1 MIAYHNDPAI
11 KAKLLA
17 DLQAHADADRLVK
30 GQYWENGKG
39 CAVGCTLHSLGAAG
53 RASNHAQ
60 YETCLG
66 IPQMLA
72 QLEDRIFEGL
82 PTADAMRWPMRFS
95 AAITPG
101 ADLSLVGWKFL
112 HWLLTQG
119 LPRVKDSA
127 VKAAIA
133 QCADV
138 LLPLTRG
145 ESFDRATDAAAHA
158 AIRAAARAATYAET
172 DANHAAARAAWAAAY
187 AATDAAT
194 NTARSAHATARTATN
209 AATNAAAYAAANAAT
224 DAARA
229 AADVAI
235 DAEVDAKA
243 RAAADAAY
251 QRMADKLVQL
261 LEDAK

>member
-1 MIAYHNDPAI
+1 MLAYHNDPAI

-30 GQYWENGKG
+30 GQYWQNGRG
-39 CAVGCTLHSLGAAG
+39 CAVSCTLQSVGAAG
-53 RASNHAQ
+53 DADNHSE
-60 YETCLG
+60 YETRLG

-82 PTADAMRWPMRFS
+82 PNADAMRWPMRFS
-95 AAITPG
+95 AAINPG

-138 LLPLTRG
+138 LLPLTLG
-145 ESFDRATDAAAHA
+145 ESFDRATD
-158 AIRAAARAATYAET
+158 AAARAATYAET
-172 DANHAAARAAWAAAY
+172 DANHAAARAAWAAARAAARAAVD
-187 AATDAAT
+187 AATDAA
-194 NTARSAHATARTATN
+194 AHAAD
-209 AATNAAAYAAANAAT
+209 AAAHAAGAAAYAATYAAT
-224 DAARA
+224 Y
-229 AADVAI
+229 
-235 DAEVDAKA
+235 
-243 RAAADAAY
+243 AAADAAY

-261 LEDAK
+261 LEDAT